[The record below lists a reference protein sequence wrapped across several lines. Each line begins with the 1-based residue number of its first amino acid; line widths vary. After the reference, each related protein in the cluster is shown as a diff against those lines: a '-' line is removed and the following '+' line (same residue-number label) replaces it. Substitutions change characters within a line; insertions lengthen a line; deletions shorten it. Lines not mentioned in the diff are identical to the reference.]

1 MGNPGIMLPTSTSTK
16 IMLGELDLDFKEKGL
31 SLINKS
37 FEFNLLLS
45 IEKEPASSHTLY
57 SMQQ

>member
-1 MGNPGIMLPTSTSTK
+1 
-16 IMLGELDLDFKEKGL
+16 MLGELDLDFLAKITVIV

>member
-1 MGNPGIMLPTSTSTK
+1 
-16 IMLGELDLDFKEKGL
+16 MLGELDLDFKEKGL

-37 FEFNLLLS
+37 LEFNLLLS